1 MTVRVPR
8 RSEHGRR
15 PLGLLSRTIVFLG
28 LLVICFVILAPFAYV
43 FIASLEVIGK
53 PGFSWANWLGVFRT
67 IAVARYMG
75 NSAIL
80 SVCSSV
86 IVVLLASMAGF
97 GFSKLRFPGSQ
108 VVLFCCTATIA
119 IPVISVIIPEYVNFS
134 KVGLLNTYPGTVLV
148 YVAFNLGL
156 GTFFFASYFRSLPD
170 SLVES
175 AVVDGASYFKA
186 YLRIMLPLAV
196 PAVMTVEVL
205 VFISVW
211 NDLLTALLFMPGLNT
226 RTIAVALATL
236 TSEHSVNLGEVSA
249 GALISAVPTVLVYG
263 FFQRYLVTGVTLG
276 AVQ

>member
-1 MTVRVPR
+1 MGV
-8 RSEHGRR
+8 
-15 PLGLLSRTIVFLG
+15 LSRTAVFVA
-28 LLVICFVILAPFAYV
+28 LLVITFVILAPFAYV
-43 FIASLEVIGK
+43 FIASLEALGK
-53 PGFSWANWLGVFRT
+53 PGMSWANWLGVFQT
-67 IAVARYMG
+67 IAVGRYMG

-80 SVCSSV
+80 SVCTAA
-86 IVVLLASMAGF
+86 IVVVLASMAGF
-97 GFSKLRFPGSQ
+97 AFAKLRFPGSQ
-108 VVLFCCTATIA
+108 VVLFCCTASIA

-134 KVGLLNTYPGTVLV
+134 KVGLLNTYPGTILV

-175 AVVDGASYFKA
+175 AVVDGASYFRA

-196 PAVMTVEVL
+196 PAVMTVGVL
-205 VFISVW
+205 VFIVVW
-211 NDLLTALLFMPGLNT
+211 NDLLTALLFMPGLDT

-236 TSEHSVNLGEVSA
+236 TSQHTNNLGEVSA
-249 GALISAVPTVLVYG
+249 GALISAVPTVLVYS

>member
-1 MTVRVPR
+1 MAIRVRR
-8 RSEHGRR
+8 RSDHGRR
-15 PLGLLSRTIVFLG
+15 PLGLLSRTIAFLG
-28 LLVICFVILAPFAYV
+28 LLVISFVILAPFAYV

-53 PGFSWANWLGVFRT
+53 PGFSWGNWLGVFRT

-80 SVCSSV
+80 SVCSSA
-86 IVVLLASMAGF
+86 VVVVLASMAGF
-97 GFSKLRFPGSQ
+97 AFAKLRFPGSQ
-108 VVLFCCTATIA
+108 VVLLCCTASIA

-134 KVGLLNTYPGTVLV
+134 KVGLLNTYPGTILV

-196 PAVMTVEVL
+196 PAVMTVGVL

-211 NDLLTALLFMPGLNT
+211 NDLLTALLFMPGLST